1 MDVRIAA
8 HVAQLTH
15 IDPAPQAK
23 SQRVAAALGQIDF
36 GLNREDFETPPQ
48 LDHQTTRARVQYE
61 GPVYVTSAFAQVLD
75 MGMSALDFER
85 LSFSVGKHQRCRDGL
100 AGFVIQDAPFQP
112 VQAQAPVSQ
121 QKKSPEHGDH
131 HQSSNRIL
139 RHGWAE
145 LNSLAK
151 PATFPNVI
159 SRASLLRP
167 WLEGLETRR
176 LSPDRRGMKP
186 NPIGNRSK
194 FCIAADGIGQ

>member
-112 VQAQAPVSQ
+112 VQAQAPVAS
-121 QKKSPEHGDH
+121 KRRAPNTGIIISL
-131 HQSSNRIL
+131 RIEFCVMV
-139 RHGWAE
+139 G
-145 LNSLAK
+145 LNL
-151 PATFPNVI
+151 I
-159 SRASLLRP
+159 LLRNRRP
-167 WLEGLETRR
+167 FQMSFRVRACFALGLKASKPEGYHPTAEV
-176 LSPDRRGMKP
+176 
-186 NPIGNRSK
+186 
-194 FCIAADGIGQ
+194 